1 MGFKPEA
8 ALNTLQYEMIQGGFL
23 YEFHAF
29 RLLLSVSWL
38 VLISSVRHSSYG
50 ISLRGWF
57 CVFRLVLTKML
68 SDG

>member
-29 RLLLSVSWL
+29 RLLLSVSWFVL
-38 VLISSVRHSSYG
+38 VSSVRHITYR
-50 ISLRGWF
+50 ISVRG
-57 CVFRLVLTKML
+57 
-68 SDG
+68 